1 MVRKLDFRR
10 SGGRTIV
17 VVQHS
22 AETFATRNHACS
34 APIKAGGD
42 QAIADPLVIPFMVIV
57 LHKLMDSSAE

>member
-1 MVRKLDFRR
+1 MVQKFDSCSL
-10 SGGRTIV
+10 SIV